1 MCKFIPPLVKY
12 ERPSRREAILHTGL
26 THMCVETNE
35 HVCWLHIPFV
45 DRMPHPTDLFDFT
58 VLFQPL
64 KQVIGLRQAQA
75 AEI

>member
-1 MCKFIPPLVKY
+1 MFPLVKY
-12 ERPSRREAILHTGL
+12 ERRFQTKAPLHTVS
-26 THMCVETNE
+26 THMCVEANE

-45 DRMPHPTDLFDFT
+45 DCMPHLADLFDFT
-58 VLFQPL
+58 LLFQLL